1 MCLCFV
7 LHSPDIN
14 IGLMCRTY
22 KFMESIFM
30 LKRISRKGEVGEK
43 KKKHKQI
50 PYIIYVTDMK
60 SELLAGYFCHIPN
73 ILYFWA

>member
-1 MCLCFV
+1 
-7 LHSPDIN
+7 
-14 IGLMCRTY
+14 
-22 KFMESIFM
+22 M